1 MSFKIKKSLMLK
13 LPKPRRRLRIRR
25 KKRSLQNPQLGAPSQ
40 DGRTGRK
47 KNLSLVGRKARS
59 HIVTGCWNQNLRA
72 GWRRGWMWR
81 WALRPPHSAKDSSR
95 ATPAHL
101 WSQMLRDSIRQLR
114 LFFLLKT
121 HLSSWKQKNKMF
133 SSKVTTLGFHTCNT
147 RGNQLLRMLGCW
159 SQEQQLFQTL
169 PLLCCSVKVF
179 L

>member
-95 ATPAHL
+95 ALLPTFGPRCWGTA
-101 WSQMLRDSIRQLR
+101 SGNSDCFFFSKSIYPPGNRKTKCSRPRWQPWGFIHVIQEEISSSGCLAAGHRSSSYFR
-114 LFFLLKT
+114 LCLYSAAL
-121 HLSSWKQKNKMF
+121 
-133 SSKVTTLGFHTCNT
+133 
-147 RGNQLLRMLGCW
+147 
-159 SQEQQLFQTL
+159 
-169 PLLCCSVKVF
+169 
-179 L
+179 